1 MTKGRVVQLPGD
13 EARLKKKVRK
23 HFQSLGFLKAQD
35 GTLLPHSLDKQG
47 YRNMHGHQRAARLDD
62 NRKWIDAKVPGLI
75 HHFASGA
82 EVDVL
87 KIRPRIEVIRGGT
100 WQADLFRLAS
110 YYWSVPISEGYG
122 RRMRFL
128 VWDEYHQKLIG
139 IFALGDAVFNL
150 RARDEHIGWDH
161 HRRSDAMVHLMD
173 AYALGALPPYNT
185 LLGGK
190 LVASLIRTSDVVE
203 AFRSKYHNSVG
214 VISGESKH
222 AQLVAVTTSSA
233 LGRSSVYNRLRLDGQ
248 QIFSSIGSTSG
259 WGHFHVSDELFD
271 ELRGYLKSRGDASA
285 DAHGYGQ
292 GPNYRLRLI
301 RKALAQLGL
310 DADLARHGL
319 TREVFFCAMASNAVQ
334 FLRGEHKR
342 ARYDALPSV
351 EAMSAAAL
359 ARWVFPR
366 AERMPQFRQWN
377 PTELVDSFRS
387 TAGQVAAAKAIS
399 RVG

>member
-1 MTKGRVVQLPGD
+1 MTKGAVIQLPGD
-13 EARLKKKVRK
+13 EALLKKKVRR
-23 HFQSLGFLKAQD
+23 HFQSLGFLRALD
-35 GTLLPHSLDKQG
+35 GTLLPPCLDKQG
-47 YRNMHGHQRAARLDD
+47 YRNMHSHQRAARLDE
-62 NRKWIDAKVPGLI
+62 NRKWIDAKATRLI

-82 EVDVL
+82 EIDVQ
-87 KIRPRIEVIRGGT
+87 KIRPRIEIIRGGT
-100 WQADLFRLAS
+100 WQAELFRLSS

-128 VWDEYHQKLIG
+128 VWDEHHQKLIG

-161 HRRSDAMVHLMD
+161 HRRGDAMVHLMD

-190 LVASLIRTSDVVE
+190 LIASLIRTSDVVE
-203 AFRSKYHNSVG
+203 AFRAKYHESVG

-233 LGRSSVYNRLRLDGQ
+233 LGRSSIYNRLRLDGQ

-271 ELRGYLKSRGDASA
+271 DLRGYLKLRGDASA

-292 GPNYRLRLI
+292 GPNFRLRLI
-301 RKALAQLGL
+301 RKALAKLGL

-319 TREVFFCAMASNAVQ
+319 TREVFFCSMASNALQ

-342 ARYDALPSV
+342 ARYDSLPSV
-351 EAMSAAAL
+351 ESIGDAAL
-359 ARWVFPR
+359 KRWVIPR
-366 AERMPQFRQWN
+366 AERMPEFRQWR
-377 PTELVDSFRS
+377 PEELLSSFRS
-387 TAGQVAAAKAIS
+387 TAEQATSAKAMA